1 MDSLKG
7 RYIMSGFV
15 ERKRLLFFG
24 LPWTFTKYEVKED
37 MITIDTG
44 FFNTI
49 ENDCYMYKVQD
60 VQLRTS
66 LLERMFGLGTVVCFT
81 GDNTNPTLQLE
92 HIKNAKEIKRFIL
105 EASEEARLKRRV
117 LTTMDITSDAED
129 DNIQE
134 IDLM

>member
-1 MDSLKG
+1 MAG
-7 RYIMSGFV
+7 YI

-24 LPWTFTKYEVKED
+24 LPWTFTKYEIKED

-44 FFNTI
+44 FFNKV

-60 VQLRTS
+60 VQLKSS
-66 LLERMFGLGTVVCFT
+66 LWERMFGLGTVVCFT

-92 HIKNAKEIKRFIL
+92 HIKNAKEIKGFIL

-117 LTTMDITSDAED
+117 LTTMDITSSAED
-129 DNIQE
+129 DDIHE
-134 IDLM
+134 INLM

>member
-1 MDSLKG
+1 MAG
-7 RYIMSGFV
+7 YA
-15 ERKRLLFFG
+15 ERMRILFFG

-37 MITIDTG
+37 MITIDSG
-44 FFNTI
+44 FFNKV

-66 LLERMFGLGTVVCFT
+66 LWERMFGLGTVVCYT

-105 EASEEARLKRRV
+105 EASEDARLKRRV
-117 LTTMDITSDAED
+117 LTTMDITSDADD
-129 DNIQE
+129 DNIHE
-134 IDLM
+134 INLM